1 MEVNVDNCF
10 EAVTKEIQIK
20 CEERLNELET
30 VIKEYPLESVAEDIQ
45 LKSEEKVNEIE
56 PVKKE
61 YQSESLAEKNQITSE
76 EKDSEVGLEE
86 TKDQTESVTK
96 EDPFAYLDRDDFT
109 SEKYKIEIRNLPK
122 HYGIAEF
129 KKLIN
134 TKLELNCSKVKT
146 PNRNGKWLYM
156 CFRSEE
162 DKNTALGIL
171 NGYSWKNT
179 KLDASNAKAVPD
191 PLVKKRNEQFDNCL
205 DVKKIKLDNAGA
217 EQQMINAVT
226 PLYNIS
232 YDEQLIQKTNSIK
245 NVLMDYSRRLKRIK
259 CGQGIL
265 NWLKK
270 QQNENNGLPCELLQI
285 QSLKDDSEKCIGYR
299 NKCEFTIGMD
309 VENKEPVVGFRVG
322 AYNQGKTS
330 VAPIDNI
337 SNVPQRMKDVVKCFQ
352 DLVRSSK
359 LPVFDPENYTGHW
372 RQLTV
377 RLSLKTEQLMLI
389 CVVHTENMEESALN
403 SLKQLILSYFTE
415 GAGTDCKVD
424 SLYFQKAKKRAAG
437 EGNSFPLELLH
448 GQGYIVEEVKGLKLR
463 ISPESFFQ
471 INTAASEILFDAAK
485 DLASINSQTTVL
497 DVCCGSGT
505 IGLSIA
511 KDCAQVIGVEIQDEA
526 VNMAKLNA
534 TENGITNA
542 IFFAG
547 KAEEVMNK
555 REFQNPENANDV
567 VAIVDP
573 PRAGLHNKA
582 ILLLR
587 RMTHLKRLVYMSCN
601 PKGALQNFLSLSM
614 AESKTKQGAPFV
626 PVKAVPVDMFPQ
638 TPHCELIVYF
648 ERLN

>member
-1 MEVNVDNCF
+1 MMEVNVDNCL
-10 EAVTKEIQIK
+10 EPVTKEIQMK
-20 CEERLNELET
+20 CEEKSNEPET
-30 VIKEYPLESVAEDIQ
+30 VKNENHSESI
-45 LKSEEKVNEIE
+45 SEEEVNEIE
-56 PVKKE
+56 PIKKE
-61 YQSESLAEKNQITSE
+61 CQLESLADEFQINSD

-86 TKDQTESVTK
+86 KENQTKSVAK
-96 EDPFAYLDRDDFT
+96 GDPFAYLDRDDFT

-134 TKLELNCSKVKT
+134 IKLELNCSKVKT

-171 NGYSWKNT
+171 NGYNWKNT

-191 PLVKKRNEQFDNCL
+191 PLVKKRNEQFDECP

-217 EQQMINAVT
+217 EQQMISAVT
-226 PLYNIS
+226 PFYNIS
-232 YDEQLIQKTNSIK
+232 YDEQLIQKTNSIR

-265 NWLKK
+265 DWLKK
-270 QQNENNGLPCELLQI
+270 QQAVNNGLPCELLEI
-285 QSLKDDSEKCIGYR
+285 QSLKDNPEKCIGYR

-352 DLVRSSK
+352 DLVRASK

-389 CVVHTENMEESALN
+389 CVVHTENMEDSALN

-448 GQGYIVEEVKGLKLR
+448 GQEYIVEEVKGLKFR

-471 INTAASEILFDAAK
+471 INTAASEVLFDAAK

-511 KDCAQVIGVEIQDEA
+511 KDCAQVIGVEIQEA
-526 VNMAKLNA
+526 AVTMAKLNA
-534 TENGITNA
+534 TNNGITNA

-547 KAEEVMNK
+547 KAEEVMNR

-601 PKGALQNFLSLSM
+601 PKGAMQNFLSLSM

-638 TPHCELIVYF
+638 TPHCELVVYF
-648 ERLN
+648 ERL

>member
-1 MEVNVDNCF
+1 MEVNVDNCL
-10 EAVTKEIQIK
+10 EAVNKEIQIK
-20 CEERLNELET
+20 CEEKVNESET
-30 VIKEYPLESVAEDIQ
+30 AKKECQPESVAEDIQ
-45 LKSEEKVNEIE
+45 LKSEEKVNGTE

-61 YQSESLAEKNQITSE
+61 YQSESLAEKIPITSE

-86 TKDQTESVTK
+86 IKDQTGSVTK

-134 TKLELNCSKVKT
+134 SKLALNCSKVKT

-171 NGYSWKNT
+171 NGYNWKNT

-191 PLVKKRNEQFDNCL
+191 PLVRKRNEQFDDSP

-217 EQQMINAVT
+217 EQQMISAVT

-259 CGQGIL
+259 CGQGIFD
-265 NWLKK
+265 WLKK
-270 QQNENNGLPCELLQI
+270 QQDENNGLPCKLLEI
-285 QSLKDDSEKCIGYR
+285 QSLKDDPEKCVGYR

-330 VAPIDNI
+330 VAPIHNI

-352 DLVRSSK
+352 DLVRASK
-359 LPVFDPENYTGHW
+359 LPVFDPENYSGHW

-415 GAGTDCKVD
+415 GAGTVCKVD

-511 KDCAQVIGVEIQDEA
+511 KDCAQVIGVEIQEEA

-601 PKGALQNFLSLSM
+601 PKGAMQNFLSLSM

-648 ERLN
+648 ERL

>member
-1 MEVNVDNCF
+1 MEVNADNHL
-10 EAVTKEIQIK
+10 EPAPKEIQIK
-20 CEERLNELET
+20 SEENVNEIVPVKNEDETESIAKEMQIKYEEKVNELESDK
-30 VIKEYPLESVAEDIQ
+30 KESGAEEIQ
-45 LKSEEKVNEIE
+45 LKSEEGNREIDPE
-56 PVKKE
+56 EKE
-61 YQSESLAEKNQITSE
+61 NQSESA
-76 EKDSEVGLEE
+76 V
-86 TKDQTESVTK
+86 K

-162 DKNTALGIL
+162 DKNTALSTL
-171 NGYSWKNT
+171 NGYNWKNT

-191 PLVKKRNEQFDNCL
+191 PLVKKRNEQFDDCPE
-205 DVKKIKLDNAGA
+205 VKKIKLDNAGA
-217 EQQMINAVT
+217 EQQMISSVT
-226 PLYNIS
+226 PFFNIS
-232 YDEQLIQKTNSIK
+232 YKEQLTKKTSSIK

-259 CGQGIL
+259 CGQAIVD
-265 NWLKK
+265 WLKK
-270 QQNENNGLPCELLQI
+270 QQNTNNGLPCELLEI
-285 QSLKDDSEKCIGYR
+285 QSLKNDPEKCVGYR

-309 VENKEPVVGFRVG
+309 VENKEPIVGFRVG
-322 AYNQGKTS
+322 AYNQGKTC

-337 SNVPQRMKDVVKCFQ
+337 LNVPQRMKDVVKCFQ
-352 DLVRSSK
+352 DLVRASK
-359 LPVFDPENYTGHW
+359 VPVFDPENYTGHW

-377 RLSLKTEQLMLI
+377 RLSLKTGQLMLI
-389 CVVHTENMEESALN
+389 CVVHTENMEDSALT

-448 GQGYIVEEVKGLKLR
+448 GQGYIIEEVKGLKLR

-471 INTAASEILFDAAK
+471 INTAASEVLFDAAK

-511 KDCAQVIGVEIQDEA
+511 KDCAQVIGVEIQEEA

-547 KAEEVMNK
+547 KAEEIMNR

-601 PKGALQNFLSLSM
+601 PKGAMQNFLSLSM

-648 ERLN
+648 ERLES

>member
-1 MEVNVDNCF
+1 MEVNVDSCLEPVAKN
-10 EAVTKEIQIK
+10 IQTK
-20 CEERLNELET
+20 CEEKVNEPEI
-30 VIKEYPLESVAEDIQ
+30 VEYQSELIAGEIQ

-61 YQSESLAEKNQITSE
+61 YQSDSLAEKTQIQSKG
-76 EKDSEVGLEE
+76 KDSEVRPEKKVE
-86 TKDQTESVTK
+86 QTESVAK

-134 TKLELNCSKVKT
+134 IKLELNCSKVKT

-171 NGYSWKNT
+171 NGYNWKNT

-191 PLVKKRNEQFDNCL
+191 PLVKKRNEQFDECP
-205 DVKKIKLDNAGA
+205 DVKKVKLDNAGA
-217 EQQMINAVT
+217 EQQMISAVT

-232 YDEQLIQKTNSIK
+232 YPEQLIQKTNSIK

-259 CGQGIL
+259 GGQNIL
-265 NWLKK
+265 DWLKK
-270 QQNENNGLPCELLQI
+270 QQDVNNGLPCELLEI
-285 QSLKDDSEKCIGYR
+285 RSLKDNPEKCIGYR

-352 DLVRSSK
+352 DLVRASK
-359 LPVFDPENYTGHW
+359 FPVFDPENYTGHW

-389 CVVHTENMEESALN
+389 CVVHTENMEDSALN
-403 SLKQLILSYFTE
+403 SLKQLILNYFTE
-415 GAGTDCKVD
+415 GAGANCKVD

-511 KDCAQVIGVEIQDEA
+511 KDCAQVIGVEIQEEA

-534 TENGITNA
+534 TENCITNA

-547 KAEEVMNK
+547 KAEEVMNR

-601 PKGALQNFLSLSM
+601 PKGAMQNFLSLSM

-648 ERLN
+648 ERL

>member
-1 MEVNVDNCF
+1 MEVHVDNHLDS
-10 EAVTKEIQIK
+10 ETKEIQI
-20 CEERLNELET
+20 
-30 VIKEYPLESVAEDIQ
+30 Q
-45 LKSEEKVNEIE
+45 SEEKVNEVL

-61 YQSESLAEKNQITSE
+61 N
-76 EKDSEVGLEE
+76 
-86 TKDQTESVTK
+86 QTESVELGTEEIQIKSEDKDREIDPEEKENKSESVVK

-134 TKLELNCSKVKT
+134 VKLELNCSKVKT

-162 DKNTALGIL
+162 DKNSALSVL
-171 NGYSWKNT
+171 NGYNWKNT

-191 PLVKKRNEQFDNCL
+191 PLVKKRNEQFDDCSE
-205 DVKKIKLDNAGA
+205 VKKIKLDNIGA
-217 EQQMINAVT
+217 EQQMISSVT

-232 YDEQLIQKTNSIK
+232 YEEQLIQKTNSIK

-265 NWLKK
+265 DWLKK
-270 QQNENNGLPCELLQI
+270 QQNVNNGLPCELLEI
-285 QSLKDDSEKCIGYR
+285 QSLKNDSEKCVGYR

-309 VENKEPVVGFRVG
+309 VENKEPIVGFRVG

-337 SNVPQRMKDVVKCFQ
+337 LNVPQRMKNVVKCFQ

-359 LPVFDPENYTGHW
+359 VPVFDPENYTGHW

-377 RLSLKTEQLMLI
+377 RLSLKTGQLMLI
-389 CVVHTENMEESALN
+389 CVVHTENMEDSAIN
-403 SLKQLILSYFTE
+403 SLKQLILNYFTE
-415 GAGTDCKVD
+415 GAGIDCKVD

-448 GQGYIVEEVKGLKLR
+448 GQGYIIEEVKGLKLR

-485 DLASINSQTTVL
+485 DLASINLQTTVL

-511 KDCAQVIGVEIQDEA
+511 KDCAQVIGVEIQEEA

-601 PKGALQNFLSLSM
+601 PKGAMQNFLSLSM

-648 ERLN
+648 ERLEN